1 MFRMP
6 GSALAPLA
14 VITSLLMIW
23 VANVMAHHGVAAYD
37 MSKTVTVR
45 GVIEKSLYE
54 NPHGY
59 IWLRVD
65 DKVYYIE
72 LSALE
77 RMQDAGLSKEMLAPG
92 TIATVIGAPHRTD
105 PFQMKTRRIII
116 NGQTIQ
122 LGPGAP
128 ATLVQQKAAAVSD
141 LPESTMEY
149 LPKPVGRKWALWLE
163 STSIAEAMR
172 ERRLLYPIV
181 EIVHI
186 LGIIVLVGSAALFDF
201 RLLGLSRQLSVA
213 QLSRYLLPW
222 ARLSVL
228 GIVPAGVLMFVS
240 NATTLAA
247 NPVFRLKLILI
258 GVAIVNLLVF
268 HWWTGKSIKEEETAV
283 PIAAKV
289 SAIVSLVVWVGVIS
303 CGRLLAFF

>member
-1 MFRMP
+1 MFRKP
-6 GSALAPLA
+6 WSTLAPLPLIA
-14 VITSLLMIW
+14 ALLMIW
-23 VANVMAHHGVAAYD
+23 VANFMAHHGVAAYD

-77 RMQDAGLSKEMLAPG
+77 RMQDAGLTKEMLAPG

-105 PFQMKTRRIII
+105 PLQMKTRRIII

-122 LGPGAP
+122 LGSGAP
-128 ATLVQQKAAAVSD
+128 ATLGQQKAAVVSD
-141 LPESTMEY
+141 LPESTLEHM
-149 LPKPVGRKWALWLE
+149 PKQVGRKWALWLE
-163 STSIAEAMR
+163 STSLAEAMR
-172 ERRLLYPIV
+172 ERRWLYPIV

-213 QLSRYLLPW
+213 QLSRYVLPW

-228 GIVPAGVLMFVS
+228 AIVPAGVLMFVS
-240 NATTLAA
+240 NAASLSA

-258 GVAIVNLLVF
+258 VLAVLNVLVF
-268 HWWTGKSIKEEETAV
+268 HGWTGKSIGDRETAV
-283 PIAAKV
+283 PIGAKV
-289 SAIVSLVVWVGVIS
+289 SAIVSLIVWVGIIS